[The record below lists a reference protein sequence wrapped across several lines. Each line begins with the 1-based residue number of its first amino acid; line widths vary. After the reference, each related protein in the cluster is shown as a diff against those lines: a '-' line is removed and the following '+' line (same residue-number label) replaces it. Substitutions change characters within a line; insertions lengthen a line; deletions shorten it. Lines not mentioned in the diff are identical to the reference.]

1 MAVFIYTLILVL
13 PIVLAVFGLKAFFKW
28 KEEQDIQDKR
38 DRVLFFAYI
47 YQYRGAL
54 MAFGFL
60 VSMLF
65 AIAAWNYQY
74 EFKVIIEG
82 EMQRELLADDFN
94 VPVITEQKKR
104 PKPKPIKTPQIQ
116 ETKEELLDPPELD
129 FDTIREEEPVVVLF
143 TDDEGDDEAEE
154 VVIDDGFDATDVDQL
169 PGFPGG
175 AAQRR
180 MFIRKNFH
188 FTGAEKKRLKGKKVK
203 IYVAFDVL
211 QNGQLSNVRITKGF
225 NQRLD
230 EEAMRVVAMMPKFTP
245 GMRQGIP
252 VKVNKV
258 ILPITFQL

>member
-28 KEEQDIQDKR
+28 KEEQDIKEKR

-94 VPVITEQKKR
+94 VPVNTEQKKP

-116 ETKEELLDPPELD
+116 ETKEELPDPPELD
-129 FDTIREEEPVVVLF
+129 FDTIREE
-143 TDDEGDDEAEE
+143 
-154 VVIDDGFDATDVDQL
+154 
-169 PGFPGG
+169 
-175 AAQRR
+175 
-180 MFIRKNFH
+180 
-188 FTGAEKKRLKGKKVK
+188 
-203 IYVAFDVL
+203 
-211 QNGQLSNVRITKGF
+211 
-225 NQRLD
+225 
-230 EEAMRVVAMMPKFTP
+230 
-245 GMRQGIP
+245 
-252 VKVNKV
+252 
-258 ILPITFQL
+258 

>member
-1 MAVFIYTLILVL
+1 MAVFIYILILVL
-13 PIVLAVFGLKAFFKW
+13 PIAIAVIGLKAFFKW
-28 KEEQDIQDKR
+28 KEQQELEEKK
-38 DRVLFFAYI
+38 DRNLFFAYI

-54 MAFGFL
+54 TAFGFL
-60 VSMLF
+60 VSLLF

-82 EMQRELLADDFN
+82 EIERELLADDFN
-94 VPVITEQKKR
+94 VPVNTEQKKP

-116 ETKEELLDPPELD
+116 ETKEELPDPPELD
-129 FDTIREEEPVVVLF
+129 FDTVREEEPVVVLF
-143 TDDEGDDEAEE
+143 TDDDGPEETE
-154 VVIDDGFDATDVDQL
+154 VVIDEGFDATDVDQL

-211 QNGQLSNVRITKGF
+211 PDGKLTNVRITKGF
-225 NQRLD
+225 NTRLD
-230 EEAMRVVAMMPKFTP
+230 EEAMRVVSMMPKFTP